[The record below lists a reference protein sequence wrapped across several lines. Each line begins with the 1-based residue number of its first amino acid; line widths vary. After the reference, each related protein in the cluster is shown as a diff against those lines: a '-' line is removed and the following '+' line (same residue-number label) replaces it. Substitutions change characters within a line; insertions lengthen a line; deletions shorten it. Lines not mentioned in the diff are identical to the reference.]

1 MTQYIEVF
9 DFNNIQFQDSSVSS
23 HNLDSIQKKNCELV
37 CEIAGSCDTHLDV
50 RRDTFLK

>member
-23 HNLDSIQKKNCELV
+23 HNLDSIQKKTCELV